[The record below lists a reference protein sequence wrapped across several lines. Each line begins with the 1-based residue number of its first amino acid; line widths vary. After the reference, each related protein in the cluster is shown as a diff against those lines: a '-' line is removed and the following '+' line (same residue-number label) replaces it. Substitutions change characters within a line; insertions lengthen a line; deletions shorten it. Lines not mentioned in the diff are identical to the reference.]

1 MRAFGIAI
9 IPMLFVPLLAHAYDM
24 PSPASAELCGDC
36 HRAIYTGWKES
47 AHAHAM
53 ESRLFQDALKL
64 SDADLGPQARKICLG
79 CHSPIAVQTNDMAL
93 VKKVSWEGVTCD
105 YCHSL
110 RQVTLGD
117 GNPKARV
124 EYTGPKSGPSKDM
137 ASPAHDT
144 VYSEV
149 HTTSSACAVCHE
161 YKNGLGFPVLTT
173 YSEWEASSYGKKGQ
187 PCQSCHM
194 SLVQG
199 DIVDPRV
206 KRIGSETVNLHKM
219 PGGHSLD
226 QLTKSVRATL
236 TVARHGDKIEATVKL
251 VNVGAGHCVPTGSPL
266 RQLILEVRAD
276 SYGGQHLREERVYAR
291 TVADQNGEP
300 ISHEHLGFVKA
311 AKELSDTRL
320 FPGAA
325 KIETFI
331 FEIPRG
337 RQTRVEAD
345 LYYYYS
351 PTAATEGEEKIKFL
365 TMTRLLL

>member
-1 MRAFGIAI
+1 MRVPGIAI
-9 IPMLFVPLLAHAYDM
+9 ISMLFAPVVAQAYDM
-24 PSPASAELCGDC
+24 PSPASAEVCGDC
-36 HRAIYTGWKES
+36 HRAIYSGWKES
-47 AHAHAM
+47 AHANAM
-53 ESRLFQDALKL
+53 ESRVFQDALKL

-79 CHSPIAVQTNDMAL
+79 CHAPIAVATGDAAL

-110 RQVTLGD
+110 RQVTLGE

-124 EYTGPKSGPSKDM
+124 EYTGAKSGPSKDM

-149 HTTSSACAVCHE
+149 HTTSLACAACHE
-161 YKNGLGFPVLTT
+161 YKNALGFPVLTT
-173 YSEWEASSYGKKGQ
+173 YTEWKDSSYGKAGH

-206 KRIGSETVNLHKM
+206 KRIASETVNLHKM

-226 QLTKSVRATL
+226 QLTKAVKATL
-236 TVARHGDKIEATVKL
+236 TVVRRGDAIEATVKL
-251 VNVGAGHCVPTGSPL
+251 VNAGAGHCVPTGSPL
-266 RQLILEVRAD
+266 RRLILEVRAD
-276 SYGGQHLREERVYAR
+276 SYGGQHLREERVYGR
-291 TVADQNGEP
+291 TVVDQNGDP
-300 ISHEHLGFVKA
+300 IGHEHLGFVKA

-320 FPGAA
+320 LPGAT
-325 KIETFI
+325 KIEAFK

-337 RQTRVEAD
+337 QQTRVEAD

>member
-1 MRAFGIAI
+1 MRTLGIAI
-9 IPMLFVPLLAHAYDM
+9 ISMFFVPVLAHAYDM
-24 PSPASAELCGDC
+24 PSPASAEICGDC
-36 HRAIYTGWKES
+36 HRAIYTGWRES
-47 AHAHAM
+47 AHSRAM

-64 SDADLGPQARKICLG
+64 ADSELGPQARKVCLS
-79 CHSPIAVQTNDMAL
+79 CHSPIALSTGDTAL

-110 RQVTLGD
+110 RAVTMGE

-124 EYTGPKSGPSKDM
+124 EYTGAKSGPSKDM
-137 ASPAHDT
+137 VSPAHDT

-173 YSEWEASSYGKKGQ
+173 YTEWQASPYGKKGQ
-187 PCQSCHM
+187 ACQSCHM

-206 KRIGSETVNLHKM
+206 KRVSSETVNLHKM

-226 QLTKSVRATL
+226 QLTKAVKATL
-236 TVARHGDKIEATVKL
+236 TVTRRGDTVEATVKL
-251 VNVGAGHCVPTGSPL
+251 VNAGAGHCVPTGSPL

-291 TVADQNGEP
+291 TIADQNGDPTKHEP
-300 ISHEHLGFVKA
+300 LGFMKA

-320 FPGAA
+320 LPGVAR
-325 KIETFI
+325 IETFK
-331 FEIPRG
+331 FEIPSG
-337 RQTRVEAD
+337 QQTRVEAD

>member
-1 MRAFGIAI
+1 MRVVGIAI
-9 IPMLFVPLLAHAYDM
+9 ISMLFAPAYAYDM
-24 PSPASAELCGDC
+24 PSPASAEVCGDC
-36 HRAIYTGWKES
+36 HRAIHDGWKGS
-47 AHAHAM
+47 AHATAM

-64 SDADLGPQARKICLG
+64 ADADLGPGSRKICLG
-79 CHSPIAVQTNDMAL
+79 CHSPIAVQTNDLGL

-110 RQVTLGD
+110 RQVTFGD

-124 EYTGPKSGPSKDM
+124 EFTGAKSGPSKD
-137 ASPAHDT
+137 ASSPAHDT

-173 YSEWEASSYGKKGQ
+173 YSEWKASPSGKSGQ

-199 DIVDPRV
+199 DIVDPRI
-206 KRIGSETVNLHKM
+206 KRIASETVNLHRM
-219 PGGHSLD
+219 PGSHSID
-226 QLTKSVRATL
+226 QLTKAVKATL
-236 TVARHGDKIEATVKL
+236 NAVRRENTIVVTVKL
-251 VNVGAGHCVPTGSPL
+251 VNSGAGHCVPTGSPL

-291 TVADQNGEP
+291 TIADQNGDP
-300 ISHEHLGFVKA
+300 VKHEHLGFVKG

-320 FPGAA
+320 LPGAA
-325 KIETFI
+325 KTETFT
-331 FEIPRG
+331 FEIPKG
-337 RQTRVEAD
+337 SQTRVEAD